1 MLRVKRV
8 LCPVDF
14 SPASSR
20 ALEHALLFTKWF
32 RAGLHV
38 LYVQHGAHLPADHP
52 GARRPLVSEVSDYLP
67 RLQVRLTRFAEP
79 ALRASKS
86 ELPVE
91 LEVVEGDVV
100 EEILD
105 KVLVLPADLL
115 VVGTH
120 GHGGLH
126 RLTLGSVTEKVLR
139 RATCPVLA
147 VPPATVEEAP
157 EPLLFGTVVCAVD
170 FSEASR
176 GALRYA
182 VELAREADA
191 HLVVA
196 HVLEGFRTDD
206 APLPPSEPGWVPSAS
221 ERAEALERLRAFV
234 THDRRDVEVARED
247 VVLTGK
253 AWRALAAF
261 ARQREA
267 RLLVVGVHG
276 HVPIGE
282 LVFGS
287 TAHHLVREGPCPVLT
302 IRPLGTA

>member
-14 SPASSR
+14 SPASYR
-20 ALEHALLFTKWF
+20 ALDHALLFTKWF
-32 RAGLHV
+32 QAGLHV
-38 LYVQHGAHLPADHP
+38 LYVQHGTHLPPDRP
-52 GARRPLVSEVSDYLP
+52 GGRKPLVSEVSDYLP
-67 RLQVRLTRFAEP
+67 RLQVRLTKFAEP
-79 ALRASKS
+79 ALRVSRS
-86 ELPVE
+86 DLPVE

-105 KVLVLPADLL
+105 KVLVLPADL
-115 VVGTH
+115 VVLGTH

-126 RLTLGSVTEKVLR
+126 RLTLGSVAEKVLR
-139 RATCPVLA
+139 RVTCPVLA
-147 VPPATVEEAP
+147 VPPSAVEEVP
-157 EPLLFGTVVCAVD
+157 EPLLFRTVVCAVD

-196 HVLEGFRTDD
+196 HVLEGLPTDD
-206 APLPPSEPGWVPSAS
+206 APLPPSDLGWVPDASA
-221 ERAEALERLRAFV
+221 RLKALEKLRAFV
-234 THDRRDVEVARED
+234 THDRRDVEVSRED

-302 IRPLGTA
+302 IRPMGTG